1 MTFRPMGHRL
11 ADTLVKNLN
20 GEFDDELELNEQFP
34 AMADSVVVEAEVVDA
49 SAE

>member
-20 GEFDDELELNEQFP
+20 GDFDNELELNAEF
-34 AMADSVVVEAEVVDA
+34 AATLNVVVIPVENTAD
-49 SAE
+49 